1 MHEVCPFVLTSAG
14 VENSKGI
21 TWAKGVPFSFH
32 MFPYTW
38 VRISFKAIM
47 SYYTLPK
54 APLFNTPFSTLLSLT
69 IQKLLTVQY
78 LTNRG
83 SHLKIGIKPNG
94 PEALVSYLQEIDGHM
109 VITCQNLD
117 RCDTHDSR
125 FGADSGLQW
134 TSYHCTN
141 NLGPD
146 KMEPVCGDCARA
158 RDQEHKVLG
167 RARKTGTPRII
178 PLPSSRRH
186 GNIDSHLFQYV
197 CTELLDEQ
205 CTLQVLVTGIV

>member
-47 SYYTLPK
+47 SYY
-54 APLFNTPFSTLLSLT
+54 LSLT

-83 SHLKIGIKPNG
+83 SHLKIGIKPNRQKIG
-94 PEALVSYLQEIDGHM
+94 AESFIPPRNWWVPIWVHNFH
-109 VITCQNLD
+109 NLD
-117 RCDTHDSR
+117 RCEVRIRWNRSVEIAPGQEIRSTKYWVER
-125 FGADSGLQW
+125 GKPGLLESFLFPAVVDVV
-134 TSYHCTN
+134 TLT
-141 NLGPD
+141 
-146 KMEPVCGDCARA
+146 
-158 RDQEHKVLG
+158 
-167 RARKTGTPRII
+167 
-178 PLPSSRRH
+178 
-186 GNIDSHLFQYV
+186 HLFQYV